1 MIFVIRYTTRTE
13 RRRRCYNAKFQE
25 IGKHKST
32 PVSIDYYESNHKT
45 SRSCLEMVPLF
56 RFDVFLLRASC
67 IVFVRCALC
76 PNISPSS
83 LFSSASGPIWVRCPI
98 SNVKES
104 VHFQVMCGC
113 WVVRRRDVS
122 AYSDHVNKPRLTT
135 DYHADGVGTLA
146 ESAYAL
152 QYNLQP
158 FSNIS

>member
-1 MIFVIRYTTRTE
+1 MYPSFPTPDSHLQPSQRNSPFQMSGGSIRSLSAHR
-13 RRRRCYNAKFQE
+13 QP
-25 IGKHKST
+25 H
-32 PVSIDYYESNHKT
+32 
-45 SRSCLEMVPLF
+45 SCPHGD
-56 RFDVFLLRASC
+56 FDVFLLRASC

-135 DYHADGVGTLA
+135 DYHADDVGTLA
-146 ESAYAL
+146 ESAHAL
-152 QYNLQP
+152 QDNLQP
-158 FSNIS
+158 FPNIS